1 MMEKVQKRA
10 THFKNR
16 LEFKDLENDHKFRQ
30 NMKEKLKSLNEFEE
44 IEIVVDVPKVLGG
57 RKSHVEAALFL
68 KNNQSQDSDLTQAA
82 EEEESSLPKDRK
94 TYYE

>member
-1 MMEKVQKRA
+1 MDEIRVERRESRGADHLMEKVQKRA

-57 RKSHVEAALFL
+57 RKSHV
-68 KNNQSQDSDLTQAA
+68 
-82 EEEESSLPKDRK
+82 
-94 TYYE
+94 